1 MFRGGKTEV
10 CAQPFQVCGLLIRE
24 IRAAGLRTFGL
35 PFGAIR
41 YLRHEGP
48 RDDDRNLPPA
58 IRVRQPKKSGGG
70 AQGAAAI
77 LIAPTRLRE
86 ASDQVGRIAF
96 LGAWKPAPTE
106 SFSHM

>member
-1 MFRGGKTEV
+1 MV
-10 CAQPFQVCGLLIRE
+10 CAQPFQFCGLLIRE
-24 IRAAGLRTFGL
+24 IRAAGLRMFGL

-41 YLRHEGP
+41 ICGTRG